1 MTAIATLYKWFSDL
15 KKPNGAQFRALIDS
29 FFHKSE
35 KIPMSSIDGLDRII
49 EGTASAQQLQ
59 NHINDTHA
67 HKEVLDKKVDKVPG
81 KKLSTE
87 DFTTELRQKLEGLQ
101 QVDTS
106 GLLPKGGYTGTA
118 QDLKNL
124 IDGLTRILQSPD
136 TELDELREIVAYI
149 KQNKHILSTL
159 GINNIAGLEEALAA
173 KADKNHHHD
182 ERYAPKEH
190 HHNEYAYRTH
200 RHNKDD
206 IDGLPANIA
215 TTENVKTAIDGIQIG
230 GRNYWLNS
238 SFVNKRYM
246 FAGNGIT
253 IIDKN
258 SESLTEIHTIK
269 PNENWTRITTNP
281 TGLDLLENKE
291 VTLSFDIKV
300 LEGELGCP
308 NFYAGAFTPYM
319 EMLPVL
325 GKIELNK
332 WTRVYKTFISR
343 KDWTIH
349 LGFSHLSGKYQFR
362 NFKLEIGNKPT
373 DWTPAIEDL
382 KEFTNTKIND
392 ISIGG
397 RNYILNSKPRISE
410 TFTVYGT
417 IKWIY
422 LSQRLKINETYI
434 LTANNY
440 KNAPK
445 FFLWNDNGWGEARE
459 IKIGEP
465 FVAPLNYE
473 KICIHTQETPFE
485 CDIEMLK
492 LERGN
497 KATDWTPA
505 PEDLQERLNGYE
517 VSANTALP
525 ATVVNDTV
533 FANAVVTLGLENIP
547 NKGSVSLIKT
557 FDNGAVSFTCVGKT
571 IVYPNDNIFNGKE
584 GSTAVV
590 SVYNNKCYI
599 RISNV

>member
-81 KKLSTE
+81 KKLTTE
-87 DFTTELRQKLEGLQ
+87 DFTTELRTKLEGLQ

-124 IDGLTRILQSPD
+124 IDAINRILQSDD
-136 TELDELREIVAYI
+136 TDLDQLQEIVTYI

-159 GINNIAGLEEALAA
+159 GINNIAGLVEALAA

-182 ERYAPKEH
+182 ERYAPITH
-190 HHNEYAYRTH
+190 HHNEYAHRTH

-215 TTENVKTAIDGIQIG
+215 TTENIKTAVDGIQIG
-230 GRNYWLNS
+230 GRNLLLNS
-238 SFVNKRYM
+238 GVVVTNSNYQVASYQVTEDINIGDTITLSIDADVPKNCQIILLNSAGGGAGGFGNLREGVNFWDNEKKVSIKKGGGFLVYVI
-246 FAGNGIT
+246 GN
-253 IIDKN
+253 
-258 SESLTEIHTIK
+258 
-269 PNENWTRITTNP
+269 NE
-281 TGLDLLENKE
+281 GNKE
-291 VTLSFDIKV
+291 TTIR
-300 LEGELGCP
+300 
-308 NFYAGAFTPYM
+308 
-319 EMLPVL
+319 
-325 GKIELNK
+325 KI
-332 WTRVYKTFISR
+332 
-343 KDWTIH
+343 
-349 LGFSHLSGKYQFR
+349 
-362 NFKLEIGNKPT
+362 
-373 DWTPAIEDL
+373 
-382 KEFTNTKIND
+382 
-392 ISIGG
+392 
-397 RNYILNSKPRISE
+397 
-410 TFTVYGT
+410 
-417 IKWIY
+417 
-422 LSQRLKINETYI
+422 
-434 LTANNY
+434 
-440 KNAPK
+440 
-445 FFLWNDNGWGEARE
+445 
-459 IKIGEP
+459 
-465 FVAPLNYE
+465 
-473 KICIHTQETPFE
+473 
-485 CDIEMLK
+485 K

-505 PEDLQERLNGYE
+505 PEDLQERLKGYE

-533 FANAVVTLGLENIP
+533 FANSVVTLGLENIP